1 MTNKPFLKNVT
12 GHIVDNYGNSIGEI
26 CIVLPNRR
34 AGLFLKKHLSN
45 SLQKTIWEPAVY
57 SIEDFVVEM
66 SGLKTIDPVFLLFE
80 LYEVHREV
88 EGANAQDFDQFIK
101 WGNVLLHDF
110 NDVDMY
116 LADAGQVF
124 GFLSDAKA
132 IEKWN
137 PDGKALTDFELKYLR
152 FFSSLKTYY
161 IQLKERL
168 LKKNQVYQGLAYR
181 KLADEIDKVSV
192 SLPWG
197 KVVFA
202 GFNALTTAEEKI
214 IKTLL
219 DAKKADLLWD
229 ADKYYV
235 ENEAQEAGLFLRRL
249 KNSLK
254 LENLKWMGDN
264 FGSGKKKIEI
274 IGVPQNVGQAKV
286 AAKILKDY
294 SETEESISQTA
305 VVLNDEA
312 MMLPVLNSIPSEIK
326 SFNLTMGL
334 PLDQSPLFS
343 LYEAFFN
350 LHENALRFDK
360 TGGKQLRYYFRDLL
374 NISEHIYLK
383 SFIARGN
390 GGTNEKPVVEKLKS
404 QNKIFY
410 WPHELSELFA
420 SLPKKAKEGFIS
432 LFEPWG
438 DNPRKALDNLIAITV
453 FMKDIET
460 GKENNEKPN
469 SSDSL
474 KIEYLFH
481 YSKVLKRMEKL
492 LTGFPYL
499 NTVRS
504 LQQLF
509 HQVVGV
515 LTISF
520 YGEPLTGLQIM
531 GMLETRTLDFE
542 NLIMLSVNEDLIP
555 SGKSANSFVPF
566 DIRMQHGLPTYK
578 DRNAIF
584 AYHFY
589 RLLQRSKNIHLL
601 YNTEVGDLGGGDK
614 SRFIAQ
620 LLVELPKY
628 NPEIEVV
635 ERILTGIPAKN
646 DNEVPIVVPKDEA
659 IFGKLLKHAGN
670 GFSPSALN
678 IFRNCS
684 LRFYFQY
691 VAKLREREEVEETIE
706 AATLGSVVHEVLQKL
721 YTPFIGKNVV
731 VQDVKKMF
739 PKIAAL
745 VRKSFGDKY
754 EGGELDYGKNLL
766 VVKVAEM
773 FVTNFL
779 HGEMAMLQ
787 KDKPELHIV
796 SLEEMYLGELE
807 IKLENSDV
815 TYPVKF
821 KGNCDRIDIL
831 DGITRVIDYKTG
843 NVKTYDLTLKEWEM
857 LDEGIKRDKVFQVL
871 FYAFVFSKSQ
881 SNPTSLIKA
890 GIISFRNLS
899 FGFMAV
905 KTPEGDMID
914 QDILNEFEIVLS
926 EITKELLE
934 RSIPFSQTENPD
946 NCSYCPFVG
955 ICGR

>member
-1 MTNKPFLKNVT
+1 MTNQPFLENVT
-12 GHIVDNYGNSIGEI
+12 NHIIENYENSIGEI

-34 AGLFLKKHLSN
+34 AGLFLKKYLSDT
-45 SLQKTIWEPAVY
+45 LKKTIWEPAVY

-137 PDGKALTDFELKYLR
+137 PDGKPLTDFELKYLR

-161 IQLKERL
+161 VRLRERL
-168 LKKNQVYQGLAYR
+168 LNKTQVYQGLAYR
-181 KLADEIDKVSV
+181 KLAGEVDRVSAM
-192 SLPWG
+192 PWG
-197 KVVFA
+197 KIVFA
-202 GFNALTTAEEKI
+202 GFNALSTAEEKI
-214 IKTLL
+214 IKTLVTN
-219 DAKKADLLWD
+219 KKADLLWD
-229 ADKYYV
+229 TDKYYV
-235 ENEAQEAGLFLRRL
+235 ENEMQEAGLFLRRM
-249 KNSLK
+249 KKSMK
-254 LENLKWMGDN
+254 LDGFKWMGDN
-264 FGSGKKKIEI
+264 LGSGKKKIEV
-274 IGVPQNVGQAKV
+274 IGVPQNVGQAKTT
-286 AAKILKDY
+286 AKILKTY
-294 SETEESISQTA
+294 SENKELISRTA

-312 MMLPVLNSIPSEIK
+312 MMLPILNSIPSEIN

-334 PLDQSPLFS
+334 PLDRSPLFS

-350 LHENALRFDK
+350 LHENALKFDK

-374 NISEHIYLK
+374 NIFGHIYLK
-383 SFIARGN
+383 SFIVLGN
-390 GGTNEKPVVEKLKS
+390 GDPKEKPMVEKLKS

-410 WPHELSELFA
+410 RPHELSGLFA
-420 SLPKKAKEGFIS
+420 SLPKRAKEGFIS

-438 DNPRKALDNLIAITV
+438 NNPQKALDNLIAITV

-460 GKENNEKPN
+460 GKRKDEKPN
-469 SSDSL
+469 SADSL
-474 KIEYLFH
+474 KIEYIFH
-481 YSKVLKRMEKL
+481 YSKVFKRLEKL
-492 LTGFPYL
+492 LAGFPYL
-499 NTVRS
+499 NSIRS
-504 LQQLF
+504 LHQLF
-509 HQVVGV
+509 HQIVGT

-520 YGEPLTGLQIM
+520 YGEPLSGLQIM

-542 NLIMLSVNEDLIP
+542 NIVMLSVNEDLIP

-635 ERILTGIPAKN
+635 EKILTGIPAKN
-646 DNEVPIVVPKDEA
+646 ENEVPIVVPKDEV

-691 VAKLREREEVEETIE
+691 VAKLREREDVEETIE
-706 AATLGSVVHEVLQKL
+706 ATTLGSVVHEVLQEL

-731 VQDVKKMF
+731 VRDVKKMF
-739 PKIAAL
+739 PKITAL

-766 VVKVAEM
+766 VVKVAEL

-779 HGEMAMLQ
+779 YGEMAMLQ

-815 TYPVKF
+815 AYPVKF
-821 KGNCDRIDIL
+821 KGNCDRIDRL
-831 DGITRVIDYKTG
+831 DGITRIIDYKTG

-857 LDEGIKRDKVFQVL
+857 LEEGIKRDKVFQVL
-871 FYAFVFSKSQ
+871 FYAFVFSKNQ
-881 SNPTSLIKA
+881 LNPTSPIKA

-899 FGFMAV
+899 SGFMAV
-905 KTPEGDMID
+905 KTPEGETID
-914 QDILNEFEIVLS
+914 HGVLNEFEIVLS
-926 EITKELLE
+926 GITKELLE
-934 RSIPFSQTENPD
+934 RSTPFSQTENPD